1 MTKNEDTKKMIAEL
15 KEYHEQVII
24 MIDSKDLTYHDLY
37 AHAEELRQ
45 IAGCIDNNA
54 PEEILEY

>member
-1 MTKNEDTKKMIAEL
+1 MTKEETKKMITEL
-15 KEYHEQVII
+15 KEYHEQVSDW
-24 MIDSKDLTYHDLY
+24 IDSEDLTYNDLY

-45 IAGCIDNNA
+45 IAGCIDNNV

>member
-1 MTKNEDTKKMIAEL
+1 MTKEETKKMIAEL
-15 KEYHEQVII
+15 KEYHEQVLSWIG
-24 MIDSKDLTYHDLY
+24 SKNLTDQDLY

-54 PEEILEY
+54 PKEILEY